1 MFLVIRCYQEMFTIF
16 KYEKLT
22 HAVERREFIHR
33 AHTFFSLHRA
43 CLASQMC
50 LTENLRTKKFN
61 TLGKN
66 PQRQTLTNYAYIRT
80 FTVHDKGTVER
91 GYSRTRE

>member
-1 MFLVIRCYQEMFTIF
+1 MFTIF
-16 KYEKLT
+16 KYKKLT

-80 FTVHDKGTVER
+80 FTVHAFELRRYLKSCR
-91 GYSRTRE
+91 QGYSRTRE

>member
-1 MFLVIRCYQEMFTIF
+1 MFTIF

-22 HAVERREFIHR
+22 HALERREFIHR

-61 TLGKN
+61 TLSKN

-80 FTVHDKGTVER
+80 FTMHAFGLRRNLKSCR
-91 GYSRTRE
+91 QGYSRTRE

>member
-1 MFLVIRCYQEMFTIF
+1 MFTIF

-66 PQRQTLTNYAYIRT
+66 PLTYYAYIQT
-80 FTVHDKGTVER
+80 FTVHAFELRRNLKSCR
-91 GYSRTRE
+91 QGYSRTRE